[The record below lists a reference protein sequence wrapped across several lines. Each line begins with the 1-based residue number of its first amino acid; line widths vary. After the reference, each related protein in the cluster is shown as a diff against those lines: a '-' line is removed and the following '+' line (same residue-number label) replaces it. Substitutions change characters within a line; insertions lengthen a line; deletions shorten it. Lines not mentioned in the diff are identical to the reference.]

1 MLTHDVQ
8 TFYRQIYKRVEM
20 RLNVL
25 KRLIVVIIISLL
37 LIGCSENPLIYPIE
51 KSVSPS
57 TTLNKTEE
65 SKEYEGQSIK
75 INDITTPILIKGFLV
90 GGLNKG
96 KWMHY
101 DEFYNSQVVNFN
113 GYHYDVYINNTK
125 KGNATG
131 GLPINSKSGETLKED
146 KYIPGFDIIDLYDEN
161 NQHVDY
167 DIAIN
172 ADWNICPRSY
182 SNHSTDQKIY
192 QDLTKNLIMKEGL
205 KNPDTTL
212 KQVIR
217 VDLDGDGTEEVLITA
232 DNTIDDQFEQ
242 VKKGDNAIVLFRKLV
257 NGKVVDQVVEK
268 DIRLKNEEVA
278 SYYRPLFRVE
288 TFSDLDGDGIMEVI
302 IKSWYYEGEG
312 WFVYKL
318 IDNRLVLVASN
329 GSGA

>member
-1 MLTHDVQ
+1 M
-8 TFYRQIYKRVEM
+8 
-20 RLNVL
+20 
-25 KRLIVVIIISLL
+25 KRLIAVIIIILL
-37 LIGCSENPLIYPIE
+37 LIGCSDNQLVYPIE
-51 KSVSPS
+51 KNVSSS
-57 TTLNKTEE
+57 TTQNDEKR
-65 SKEYEGQSIK
+65 
-75 INDITTPILIKGFLV
+75 NDITTPILIKGFFV

-101 DEFYNSQVVNFN
+101 DEFYNSRVVNFD
-113 GYHYDVYINNTK
+113 GYHYDVYVNDTK

-146 KYIPGFDIIDLYDEN
+146 KYIPEFDIIDLYDEN
-161 NQHVDY
+161 NQNVDY

-172 ADWNICPRSY
+172 ADWNIYPRSY
-182 SNHSTDQKIY
+182 RNQSTNQKSY
-192 QDLTKNLIMKEGL
+192 NDLVKNLMIKEGL

-212 KQVIR
+212 KQVIK

-232 DNTIDDQFEQ
+232 DNTINDKFEQ
-242 VKKGDNAIVLFRKLV
+242 VTKGDNAIFIFRKLV

-268 DIRLKNEEVA
+268 DIRLENEEVV
-278 SYYRPLFRVE
+278 SLYRLLFRIE

-318 IDNRLVLVASN
+318 IDNRLELVASN
-329 GSGA
+329 GSGS

>member
-1 MLTHDVQ
+1 
-8 TFYRQIYKRVEM
+8 
-20 RLNVL
+20 L
-25 KRLIVVIIISLL
+25 KRLIAVIIIILL
-37 LIGCSENPLIYPIE
+37 LIGCSDNQLVYPIE
-51 KSVSPS
+51 KNVSSS
-57 TTLNKTEE
+57 TTQNDEKR
-65 SKEYEGQSIK
+65 
-75 INDITTPILIKGFLV
+75 NDITTPILIKGFFV

-101 DEFYNSQVVNFN
+101 DEFYNSRVVNFD
-113 GYHYDVYINNTK
+113 GYHYDVYVNDTK

-146 KYIPGFDIIDLYDEN
+146 KYIPEFDIIDLYDEN
-161 NQHVDY
+161 NQNVDY

-172 ADWNICPRSY
+172 ADWNIYPRSY
-182 SNHSTDQKIY
+182 RNQSTNQKSY
-192 QDLTKNLIMKEGL
+192 NDLVKNLMIKEGL

-212 KQVIR
+212 KQVIK

-232 DNTIDDQFEQ
+232 DNTINDKFEQ
-242 VKKGDNAIVLFRKLV
+242 VTKGDNAIFIFRKLV

-268 DIRLKNEEVA
+268 DIRLENEEVV
-278 SYYRPLFRVE
+278 SLYRLLFRIE

-318 IDNRLVLVASN
+318 IDNRLELVASN
-329 GSGA
+329 GSGS